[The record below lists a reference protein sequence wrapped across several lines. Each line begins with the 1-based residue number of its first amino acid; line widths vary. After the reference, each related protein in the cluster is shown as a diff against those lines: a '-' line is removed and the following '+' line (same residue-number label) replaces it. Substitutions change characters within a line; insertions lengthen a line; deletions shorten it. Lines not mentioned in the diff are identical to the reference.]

1 MFRFVT
7 VFLVLGITVAG
18 YFFLSANSPLKPS
31 TQPVE
36 LIDNEQPDT
45 TQEIEPT
52 LSTETVIGSNTGVKQ
67 IVLPPMTSQEKAAAK
82 AHVTSITANAEQAI
96 EVKTASHFVTAEQI
110 LELPELK
117 EPEVVEISN
126 TDQVVAVIVSAP
138 ITQGTPLSQSKQN
151 ELNASAAQTF
161 AVKIPSFKKTITQ
174 LTEETGDRPQAIKIE
189 TLESSTLTQP
199 AITAP
204 IATAPSTT
212 APLTSAP
219 LTTAPL
225 TTAPLTTA
233 PLTTAP
239 STTAPLA
246 TAPLATAP
254 LATAPLATAPLTTAP
269 LTTAPLTTAPLTT
282 APLVVEPKLVK
293 AKPQQ
298 LILNDKALAGP
309 GPQIDSKNAHTEPA
323 VSNVKILTTV
333 TGEVPGKKVIKQ
345 KLYAPAQI
353 QPEIKDL
360 AQNQPIFDTLKE
372 NIAELSDI
380 KVEELLQLV
389 TGVPTSSVMAV
400 AKPVKT
406 NSAQKVKPLVVAE
419 PIVAQEIE
427 ALVTFKKEPVAKLIT
442 LQKPVLINS
451 KIPAVEEPV
460 ASSYKKQQSKK
471 NRIQL
476 RELLNQTESDQKRIF
491 YLHAVNS
498 TDEQGIWGIIQKG
511 LMGTFSK
518 GINLPTVNGTLKALI
533 PKDADEK
540 LDSEQSSFLGKL
552 LNYKVLTTYV
562 YNYEQGNI
570 GKNPDYIKPGQQL
583 IIVTFTEKELMGIY
597 QHFVNQ
603 AEQ

>member
-204 IATAPSTT
+204 IATTPS
-212 APLTSAP
+212 
-219 LTTAPL
+219 TTAPL
-225 TTAPLTTA
+225 TTAPLATA
-233 PLTTAP
+233 PLT
-239 STTAPLA
+239 
-246 TAPLATAP
+246 
-254 LATAPLATAPLTTAP
+254 TAPLTTAP

>member
-1 MFRFVT
+1 MLGVSMFRFVT

-212 APLTSAP
+212 APLT
-219 LTTAPL
+219 
-225 TTAPLTTA
+225 
-233 PLTTAP
+233 
-239 STTAPLA
+239 TAPLA
-246 TAPLATAP
+246 TAPLT
-254 LATAPLATAPLTTAP
+254 TAPLTTAP

-298 LILNDKALAGP
+298 LTLNDKALAGP

-442 LQKPVLINS
+442 LQKPVLITS

>member
-1 MFRFVT
+1 MFRFVS

-45 TQEIEPT
+45 TQEVEPT

-204 IATAPSTT
+204 IATTPSTT
-212 APLTSAP
+212 APLTTAPLATAP

-239 STTAPLA
+239 LTTAPL
-246 TAPLATAP
+246 T
-254 LATAPLATAPLTTAP
+254 TAPLTTAP

-298 LILNDKALAGP
+298 LTLNDKALAGP

-442 LQKPVLINS
+442 LQKPVLITS

-533 PKDADEK
+533 PEDADEK

>member
-212 APLTSAP
+212 APLT
-219 LTTAPL
+219 TAPL
-225 TTAPLTTA
+225 T
-233 PLTTAP
+233 
-239 STTAPLA
+239 S
-246 TAPLATAP
+246 
-254 LATAPLATAPLTTAP
+254 APLTTAP

>member
-204 IATAPSTT
+204 IATTPS
-212 APLTSAP
+212 
-219 LTTAPL
+219 TTAPL
-225 TTAPLTTA
+225 TTAPLATA
-233 PLTTAP
+233 PLT
-239 STTAPLA
+239 
-246 TAPLATAP
+246 
-254 LATAPLATAPLTTAP
+254 TAPLTTAP

-442 LQKPVLINS
+442 LQKPVLITS